1 MVGVTKYCKL
11 QGKLLPDFVDAAGT
25 HARPLATRSEP
36 VHAKPIWGTK
46 ISAELEGGNLVN
58 HQPPSHPAALA
69 LRWMLVP
76 RGYICSHHQVV
87 QMRCLKVGAQNPV
100 HVSGWAHR
108 IPSIFFSCVVQWPVQ
123 FFSVRVRNPIHFQ
136 FGSTESR
143 PFFQLC
149 GAIFRLFFQCEVTE
163 SRPIFQFGAFIIPS
177 NFFVHFFPLTE

>member
-25 HARPLATRSEP
+25 HARPLATPSEP
-36 VHAKPIWGTK
+36 LHAKPIWGTK

-123 FFSVRVRNPIHFQ
+123 FFSVGVRNPVHFFSLGPQNPVHFFSCVVQ
-136 FGSTESR
+136 FSVH
-143 PFFQLC
+143 FFSVRAQNPVK
-149 GAIFRLFFQCEVTE
+149 FFSSGLSE
-163 SRPIFQFGAFIIPS
+163 SRPISSSI
-177 NFFVHFFPLTE
+177 FFP